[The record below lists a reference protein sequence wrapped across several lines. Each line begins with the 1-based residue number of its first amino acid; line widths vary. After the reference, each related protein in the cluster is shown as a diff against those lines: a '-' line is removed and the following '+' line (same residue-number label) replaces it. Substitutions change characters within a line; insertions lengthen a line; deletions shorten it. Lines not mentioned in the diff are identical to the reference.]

1 MRPIRFLALA
11 AVVIAAAGCDLGVT
25 NLNNPDRP
33 RILASPAEVE
43 ALGSAQF
50 QGIISATVGN
60 FNSVN
65 SMMAVA
71 SFMNTSGLA
80 NTGMGPKSSIPRAS
94 IDNSV
99 GNSESAENFRDFRI
113 LSGVA
118 RNATD
123 ILIQMGPEDRPV
135 PYLGPGRAAQD
146 RRLRALANFVGGVA
160 YGYISLVYDASGVS
174 RPDDEA
180 GFIPPIDDYAAVNA
194 YALEMLSDAIRLA
207 AGMPAMPAEWIKGP
221 GATGTISEAEFIRIV
236 RSYRAHIRA
245 DAARNP
251 QERADVVN
259 GTWADIVADAQG
271 GIQEDHVLHM
281 DPGDGWNYDWLH
293 ASYHFRDANWHQMN
307 YYIIGMADV
316 SGGYASW
323 LEQHRDIRPFF
334 TIVTPD
340 LRFPQG
346 ATRDEQIT
354 GVAPLDPPQYYR
366 NRPLDADEGTTG
378 WRNSQYDHWRFR
390 GFADAIRIGP
400 FPWFTRAQNDLLL
413 AEGLIRTNQAGSA
426 LPLINRTREIAGL
439 PPVTAD
445 GVSGAAC
452 VPRFPPGAGTL
463 PGVGPLTQANGCGT
477 LMLALM
483 WEKWNETAWT
493 KYGSWFFVNRG
504 WGVLPVGT
512 AVHWPVPHQELD
524 ARQLPIYGT
533 GGAGQPGGA
542 GPSVFGFGEGI
553 R

>member
-1 MRPIRFLALA
+1 MRQIRFLALA
-11 AVVIAAAGCDLGVT
+11 AVVVAAAGCDLDVV
-25 NLNNPDRP
+25 NLDNPDRP

-43 ALGSAQF
+43 ALGSVQF

-71 SFMNTSGLA
+71 SFMNASGLA
-80 NTGMGPKSSIPRAS
+80 NTGMGPKSSIPRAG

-99 GNSESAENFRDFRI
+99 GNSESAENYRDFRI
-113 LSGVA
+113 LSGVV

-123 ILIQMGPEDRPV
+123 ILIQMGAEDRAV
-135 PYLGPGRAAQD
+135 PYLGPGRAADD
-146 RRLRALANFVGGVA
+146 RRLRALAYLVGGVA
-160 YGYISLVYDASGVS
+160 YGYISMVYDASGIS
-174 RPDDEA
+174 RPDDAE
-180 GFIPPIDDYAAVNA
+180 GFIPPLSDYAEVNA
-194 YALEMLSDAIRLA
+194 YALEMLDNAIRLA
-207 AGMPAMPAEWIKGP
+207 SGMPAMPATWITGP
-221 GATGTISEAEFIRIV
+221 GASGTIAEAEFIRIA

-245 DAARNP
+245 DVARNP

-259 GTWADIVADAQG
+259 GSWADIVADAQA
-271 GIQEDHVLHM
+271 GIQADLIFHM
-281 DPGDGWNYDWLH
+281 DPNDGWNYDWLNT
-293 ASYHFRDANWHQMN
+293 AYHFRDANWHQMT

-316 SGGYASW
+316 SGGYADW
-323 LEQHRDIRPFF
+323 LAAPRDTRPYF

-354 GVAPLDPPQYYR
+354 GVEPLDPPQYYR
-366 NRPLDADEGTTG
+366 NRPLDGDEGTTG

-390 GFADAIRIGP
+390 GFADNLRIGP
-400 FPWFTRAQNDLLL
+400 FPWFTRAQNDMLQ
-413 AEGLIRTNQAGSA
+413 AEGLIRTGQAAAA
-426 LPLINRTREIAGL
+426 LPLINRTRAIAGL
-439 PPVTAD
+439 PAATVD
-445 GVSGAAC
+445 GVTGAAC

-463 PGVGPLTQANGCGT
+463 PGLGALTHANGCGT
-477 LMLALM
+477 LALAMM
-483 WEKWNETAWT
+483 WEQWNETAWT

-524 ARQLPIYGT
+524 ARQEPIYGT
-533 GGAGQPGGA
+533 GGAGLPGGA
-542 GPSVFGFGEGI
+542 APSVFGFGEGI